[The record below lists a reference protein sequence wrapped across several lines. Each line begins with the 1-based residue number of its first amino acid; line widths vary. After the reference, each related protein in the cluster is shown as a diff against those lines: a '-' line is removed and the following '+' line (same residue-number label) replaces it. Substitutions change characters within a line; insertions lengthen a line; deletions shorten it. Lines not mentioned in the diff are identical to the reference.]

1 MKKILKKI
9 ANKYYVAMAKKGKK
23 FQKIIARGKQEEIEL
38 LFETLPDNQKEEASK
53 LLYTT
58 WFNSDE
64 LRPMVL
70 KYATD
75 KEIKHLFETLPD
87 NKKEELAELLYSMRG
102 SDSALRPML
111 IDILFKY
118 ASKKIIQEAMRSIIS
133 FDIVIARG
141 KKYVI
146 YYIETNRFFS
156 REKIEYI
163 KNCADKDIISTYL
176 NSSFFIDDEIAEIA
190 ISLKLYDALFK
201 NSISDKIAER
211 ILTSGDK
218 ELIFAALPQLSSVGI
233 DKVRRMKNK
242 LNLTKE
248 EMSNLD
254 TLLYKKKK
262 SEEGWK
268 MVSGIFDAAR

>member
-1 MKKILKKI
+1 MKEIIRKI
-9 ANKYYVAMAKKGKK
+9 AKKYYVAMAQRGKK
-23 FQKIIARGKQEEIEL
+23 FQKIIARGKKEEIEL
-38 LFETLPDNQKEEASK
+38 LFENMPNDQKEEASS

-58 WFNSDE
+58 WFNNDE
-64 LRPMVL
+64 LRPMVV

-87 NKKEELAELLYSMRG
+87 NKKEELAELLYSVRG
-102 SDSALRPML
+102 SDFTLRPML

-218 ELIFAALPQLSSVGI
+218 DLIFAAIPQLSSVGI
-233 DKVRRMKNK
+233 ERVRKMESK
-242 LNLTKE
+242 LKLTKE

-254 TLLYKKKK
+254 TLFYKKQK

-268 MVSGIFDAAR
+268 MVSEIFDYAR